1 MPLPDRKDSPAAN
14 TASDRLP
21 GLMSRGHRN
30 HMRRELIEGCRVM
43 AEVYRVL
50 EHDFHPLEEETQ
62 RVLDQWIE
70 TQ

>member
-1 MPLPDRKDSPAAN
+1 
-14 TASDRLP
+14 
-21 GLMSRGHRN
+21 
-30 HMRRELIEGCRVM
+30 MRRELIEGCRVM